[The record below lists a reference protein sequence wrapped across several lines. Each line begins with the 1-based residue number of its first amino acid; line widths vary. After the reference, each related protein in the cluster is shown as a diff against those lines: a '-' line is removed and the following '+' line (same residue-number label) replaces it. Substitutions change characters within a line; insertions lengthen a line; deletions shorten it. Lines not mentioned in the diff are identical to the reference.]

1 MVVSIVV
8 VAVLEEQEEDKE
20 TRWVV
25 DMILMNRIVVIDPVV
40 SIEKARRIRTMVI
53 HVGPVL
59 VVLVV
64 MGVHILVV
72 HLLMDISLPFP
83 LISNNNNNNNNNFL
97 VIKILVK

>member
-83 LISNNNNNNNNNFL
+83 LISNNNNNNNNFL
-97 VIKILVK
+97 VMKILVK

>member
-53 HVGPVL
+53 HVDPVL

-64 MGVHILVV
+64 PGVHILVV

-83 LISNNNNNNNNNFL
+83 LISNNNNNNFL

>member
-8 VAVLEEQEEDKE
+8 VAVLEEQEDKE

-64 MGVHILVV
+64 LGVQILVV
-72 HLLMDISLPFP
+72 HLLMDTSLPFP
-83 LISNNNNNNNNNFL
+83 LISSNNNNNNFL